1 MIVGH
6 YAAALLPWSRLKDEG
21 GCPFWLLLL
30 SAQVPEFL
38 WLALALA
45 GVEAPRPASLL
56 DASFSNIQVEML
68 WSHNLVPALV
78 QAAIVAGAVFAALRR
93 ARAALACG
101 GLVLLHVLCD
111 YVVGF
116 EHQVLGRDSPRVALD
131 SYGRA
136 PELAILFE
144 LGWSLACIFWYHAS
158 EARRGRPVARGRRR
172 LLYAVFAVGI
182 LMWLPAARTPL
193 RALFGPR

>member
-6 YAAALLPWSRLKDEG
+6 YAAALLPWSRLKEE

-30 SAQVPEFL
+30 SAQVPELL

-45 GVEAPRPASLL
+45 GVEAPRPASLV
-56 DASFSNIQVEML
+56 DASFSNIQVDMVY
-68 WSHNLVPALV
+68 SHNLVPAV
-78 QAAIVAGAVFAALRR
+78 AQAAIVAAAVFAALGR

-101 GLVLLHVLCD
+101 ALVLLHVLCD

-136 PELAILFE
+136 PVLAILFE
-144 LGWSLACIFWYHAS
+144 LGFSVACVTWYHAS
-158 EARRGRPVARGRRR
+158 EARRGRPVAPARRR
-172 LLYAVFAVGI
+172 LLYAVFAVGV

-193 RALFGPR
+193 RALFG